1 MSEGRVRDTSL
12 WRLIIIP
19 ALVTAVISTIV
30 LSLVNGTSG
39 ALGASLASMIVI
51 IFFGIHILVARVS
64 LNLDPIATM
73 ALALLSYF
81 FKVISMG
88 IFLFLVTKFT
98 DRSTVDR
105 VSFAICAIL
114 IIIVWLSGEIRS
126 FLKLRW
132 QLPLPNKKGDTE

>member
-12 WRLIIIP
+12 WPLIIIP
-19 ALVTAVISTIV
+19 TLVTAVISTIV

-64 LNLDPIATM
+64 LNLDPMATM

>member
-12 WRLIIIP
+12 WHLIIIP
-19 ALVTAVISTIV
+19 TLVTAVISTIV

-64 LNLDPIATM
+64 LNLDPMATM

>member
-19 ALVTAVISTIV
+19 TLVTAVISTIV

-51 IFFGIHILVARVS
+51 IFFGIHVLVARVS
-64 LNLDPIATM
+64 LNLDPMATM

>member
-12 WRLIIIP
+12 WPLIIIP
-19 ALVTAVISTIV
+19 TLVTAVISTIV

-51 IFFGIHILVARVS
+51 IFFGIHVLVARVS
-64 LNLDPIATM
+64 LNLDPMATM

>member
-12 WRLIIIP
+12 WSLIIIP
-19 ALVTAVISTIV
+19 TLVTAVISTIV

-51 IFFGIHILVARVS
+51 IFFGIHVLVARVS
-64 LNLDPIATM
+64 LNLDPMATM

>member
-19 ALVTAVISTIV
+19 TLVTAVISTIV

-64 LNLDPIATM
+64 LNLDPMATM

-81 FKVISMG
+81 FKVILMG

>member
-12 WRLIIIP
+12 WSLIIIP
-19 ALVTAVISTIV
+19 TLVTAVISTIV

-64 LNLDPIATM
+64 LNLDPMATM

-81 FKVISMG
+81 FKVILMG